1 MSRLGFLVVLVVVA
15 VAVAVAVVVV
25 LLLLRLL
32 QLLRPLLPP
41 LPLHEIPLPP
51 VSGAHFSRRYTPPPL
66 NHHSL
71 SPEDA
76 PCIPPGGFVLLA
88 VEAANPNSKH
98 K

>member
-25 LLLLRLL
+25 LRLLL
-32 QLLRPLLPP
+32 LLRPLLPP
-41 LPLHEIPLPP
+41 LPLHEILLPP
-51 VSGAHFSRRYTPPPL
+51 VSGTHFSRRYTPPPL
-66 NHHSL
+66 HHHSL

>member
-1 MSRLGFLVVLVVVA
+1 MVVV
-15 VAVAVAVVVV
+15 VVVVPVAVAVVVV
-25 LLLLRLL
+25 LLLLLRLL

-51 VSGAHFSRRYTPPPL
+51 VSGTHFSRRYTPPPL